1 MKKILLIWNA
11 IPENCSIYLLE
22 VDADLFERIVGLHNM
37 YGNSDMEQEDFAW
50 ISEFLQTKTCI
61 YNEGESVSTPIRG
74 ITVDAVVVC
83 GYFC

>member
-11 IPENCSIYLLE
+11 IPENCAIYLLE

-37 YGNSDMEQEDFAW
+37 YGNSDMEQEDFTW
-50 ISEFLQTKTCI
+50 ISEFLVDKSRV
-61 YNEGESVSTPIRG
+61 YDESNSLAPSIRG